1 MANYNF
7 SNVVSQ
13 AREAIESGGSRD
25 DSRTRI
31 LYPGEGVVQVR
42 LLFNV
47 KSNSVM
53 RLIKRHNIDGTKI
66 ECESMYGKECP
77 LCSAVNNIK
86 AATNRDLWSL
96 KGKQLGIAYAQY
108 VGCSRDYD
116 WGGYQAPQKGEV
128 VLLMF
133 PWTLYKELSGIIQRA
148 SDNIEEIIAAPAGRV
163 ISLSR
168 DSSGDKIVYRAEI
181 DPFQQPFVSADS
193 DLAMERFLESLD
205 NLNEEIYPSVEDPE
219 LVGKLKT
226 MAISLESRYIGAV
239 NSNVNEAVANNVNN
253 FNNVQNNVDVIDPST
268 PSIVDIPNIQNN
280 SQIVD
285 TQPIVENSSGVAI
298 TNDGNPECFGNCNF
312 RDKKCLLCNKT
323 AECSQ
328 ATNKK

>member
-25 DSRTRI
+25 ESRTRI

-193 DLAMERFLESLD
+193 DLAMERFLESID
-205 NLNEEIYPSVEDPE
+205 DLNEAIYPSVEAPE
-219 LVGKLKT
+219 LSDKLKT
-226 MAISLESRYIGAV
+226 MALSLESRYIGAV
-239 NSNVNEAVANNVNN
+239 SNNVNEAVANNSNN
-253 FNNVQNNVDVIDPST
+253 VQSNIGTIGNSASSFVDIPNAPNVPNNVQNVEYNNGVSNNIEQTT
-268 PSIVDIPNIQNN
+268 PNN
-280 SQIVD
+280 
-285 TQPIVENSSGVAI
+285 
-298 TNDGNPECFGNCNF
+298 GNPECFGNCNF
-312 RDKKCLLCNKT
+312 KDKKCLLCNKT